1 MDDMIKRLRQS
12 KQAAEEADQKAGE
25 QAGRAWAELTASYR
39 ELESLA
45 KIGDD
50 VLDPDVDPEM
60 LLRLVSE
67 EDVNGWP
74 DQQFAEKLTG
84 NPIPRSWTYWWAFLA
99 GAMGAY
105 HKVRDKL

>member
-1 MDDMIKRLRQS
+1 MSDLIARLRAL
-12 KQAAEEADQKAGE
+12 KMLADDDDHEAGE
-25 QAGRAWAELTASYR
+25 KAGRAWAELTASYR

-50 VLDPDVDPEM
+50 YLDPDIDPER

-67 EDVNGWP
+67 EDVDGWP

-105 HKVRDKL
+105 HEVRDKL